1 MWSVYNTIFALSSNA
16 LFAIA
21 WRKKRGGGRE
31 QKNYNKT
38 GDKGKEKTM
47 RSEFVL
53 IKGF

>member
-1 MWSVYNTIFALSSNA
+1 MQFLHYHPMHYL
-16 LFAIA
+16 LLLGE
-21 WRKKRGGGRE
+21 KKEEVGRE

>member
-1 MWSVYNTIFALSSNA
+1 MHYL
-16 LFAIA
+16 LLLGE
-21 WRKKRGGGRE
+21 KKEEVGRE